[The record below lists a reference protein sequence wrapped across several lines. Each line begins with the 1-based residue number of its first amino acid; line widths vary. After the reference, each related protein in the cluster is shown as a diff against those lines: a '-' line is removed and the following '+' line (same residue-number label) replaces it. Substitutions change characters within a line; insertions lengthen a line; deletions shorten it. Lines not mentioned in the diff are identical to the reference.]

1 MSNFDELDMNDD
13 DMVKLMAELKEE
25 DSKDSS
31 LIDESESSKD
41 DDGDIRPEELDD
53 AMVDAKNMLK
63 RKCSDWMLDDDKKDG
78 LLRTL
83 DSLWDKWSYEK
94 KELMESVVEL
104 RDLYGKLE
112 IDIDDLNYS
121 SNMKDEQIEGLRKE
135 KEDALSLRDKAL
147 RQWKRQKEVAEKLKN
162 RRDNRKVDNRNGVA
176 KSDQGL
182 NMDRDR
188 KVSLDRIVVSKL
200 VVEGDSNVRAWIN
213 ELEFTLLRKSFLK
226 YRRENMM
233 IGKST
238 LELVRTFISITS
250 GAILD
255 DTYDDENE
263 ALTLTNHKTFNAWFV
278 NLSAYWLDNESR
290 TFHSL
295 QERDNAELVQRLV
308 QNSSRFIPDEFIR
321 HLKKTTC
328 RNLRELRLMMSN
340 WFEEKPSYFQSEE
353 SKTNTKIKKSIARR
367 KVPQEDINT
376 TEIYKRWTEGEWR
389 SVPRDVR
396 NKRKD
401 AGACYRCGELGH
413 FTSECEA
420 PEIKLG
426 AIQLRYEK
434 KELSES
440 SANKVTSKN
449 EFLKLGSIHLE
460 DDFKKNRFRVV
471 EENPIICTE
480 FMEWTMEGK
489 ISDLTVVAYFDSGAS
504 HNFMTARMAVCLG
517 LVVDADS
524 SVIQVADNMSS
535 TVTGRVKTETSW
547 GDISLELSF
556 YILEDVPGNFNILLG
571 RDFENK
577 LGTDITMKRDEWIMT
592 RDEEIFKIP
601 MLNKGKYILA
611 AEDTL
616 IKKGAQPIKVWS
628 WGDSGIVSSLSDA
641 NISLIDIDELAE
653 GELQYLWV
661 RNDSVAPIQ
670 ILKNTPIANFFPC
683 MVEEIDT
690 EDVMN
695 DDIAF
700 DDMLTGFI
708 RKTDW
713 EDLDSVVEEMCSE
726 ANLSKKML
734 QKLKALLLQKFKSLK
749 EVLRLDEE
757 YPDIGA
763 KHNIETGDAKPFKSR
778 MYTVPKHLREE
789 LKAQI
794 MDFLRRGLIEHS
806 NSPYSSPIVLI
817 KKSNG
822 SWRFCCDFRKLN
834 NATVGDAY
842 PIPKIEDIMS
852 MLKGAEYF
860 SSLDFKT
867 GFYHLR
873 IAEEDREK
881 TAFSSPFGFF
891 QWIAMP
897 MGLKNAPASFQRA
910 MEAIFASFLYT
921 YVLIYI
927 DDIIIFSKS
936 FDDHLLHI
944 GNVLDVIIEKKLVLN
959 FSKCR
964 FATSTIKYLGH
975 VVSRGFIGP
984 NPEKV
989 STITSYDVPDSKSK
1003 LKNFL
1008 GVLNYFRKF
1017 IPEYATRSRHLYD
1030 ATRHD
1035 CKFKWTAEMTEEFM
1049 DLKAAMAN
1057 EPILALPDLD
1067 ERFFVE
1073 TDWSKYGVGGILY
1086 QYENDM
1092 KRPIEYFSKKMKNA
1106 ELNYSA
1112 YAGECYAIL
1121 LALRKWRSYLLG
1133 KEFTLR
1139 TDHKTLQW
1147 MLFMSLDGSKYN
1159 RWIVEL
1165 SSFDFIIEHID
1176 GKMNIFSDAFS
1187 RSFAEN
1193 DKIDDGF
1200 KAITFEEFV
1209 DRHNLSDYK
1218 KKKINNITLG
1228 AIGVVDKVMN
1238 RLDSQMSMFELEEIR
1253 KEQNLDDFA
1262 NKMISSL
1269 ESELTNNERTSGLIK
1284 SDGILYSLWTP
1295 KNGRGKVF
1303 VRPYLPATHRTKAF
1317 KLFHENAWMGGHL
1330 AADRTYDKMRRRVWW
1345 PNMYKDV
1352 TLWCKACYTCQ
1363 IFNSTKLNSGP
1374 MTAIDAIE
1382 KMDLI
1387 ACDIAGPLN
1396 ETERG
1401 NRYIVVFSDYVSK
1414 FAWAYPVKNITAEII
1429 AELFIHNIVLIFG
1442 APKKFLSDQGAQFAS
1457 DVVNAIF
1464 VLLDVTHVRT
1474 TAYRPQA
1481 DGQVERFNRTLKS
1494 MLKKYALEGNDWD
1507 GYIDYV
1513 VCAYN
1518 TGLHSATQETPYFLM
1533 FGSEYNTPLDM
1544 IFKKSLTS
1552 LPDVIKVEKRNRKN
1566 MAKRLKKGLS
1576 AAKDAKLKYQETMKN
1591 WYDARFKDTDFK
1603 IGDKVLMLIETP
1615 VALGPKFKGPYEIIK
1630 LKGNVAYLKNN
1641 DGVNLTKGYNIDK
1654 LRLVAPETKIPSTR
1668 DSNDDTNSISDG
1680 NSNDNISEG
1689 DSDDEVSLID
1699 SEDYDDE
1706 AEDFVLGK
1714 DFSMEDI
1721 PGYTKSRFW
1730 KAADEYKA
1738 RKLVGRR
1745 FKAFLSKERGW
1756 KTGTVKDWN
1765 SFSKSHSLEYE
1776 DGTKALDNMVKTRIP
1791 VKWKSA

>member
-25 DSKDSS
+25 ASKDSNC
-31 LIDESESSKD
+31 IESESSEE

-53 AMVDAKNMLK
+53 TMKDAKDRLK
-63 RKCSDWMLDDDKKDG
+63 RKCSEWMLDDDKKDG
-78 LLRTL
+78 LLRIL

-213 ELEFTLLRKSFLK
+213 ELEEMITAYTLNDEDTLHLVLRSWKDKEFTLLRKSFLK

-1193 DKIDDGF
+1193 DRIDDGF

-1209 DRHNLSDYK
+1209 DRHLSDYK

-1228 AIGVVDKVMN
+1228 AIGVVYKVMN
-1238 RLDSQMSMFELEEIR
+1238 RLDNQMSMFELEEIR

-1345 PNMYKDV
+1345 
-1352 TLWCKACYTCQ
+1352 
-1363 IFNSTKLNSGP
+1363 
-1374 MTAIDAIE
+1374 
-1382 KMDLI
+1382 
-1387 ACDIAGPLN
+1387 
-1396 ETERG
+1396 
-1401 NRYIVVFSDYVSK
+1401 
-1414 FAWAYPVKNITAEII
+1414 
-1429 AELFIHNIVLIFG
+1429 
-1442 APKKFLSDQGAQFAS
+1442 AQFAS